1 MIKGF
6 PQTKKNS
13 IRGLAAG
20 GALLIST
27 GLFLVIPLTQ
37 NLNDTEKDSVEY
49 RTMLM
54 APPPPPAFIPP
65 SEEVSD
71 MEIDLQPVIPKMER
85 PVEEVPLRQLELS
98 LAPGMGVAL
107 SMGIPNIPTINGID
121 TLADIEKVFN
131 FDELLQVPTLLNG
144 QMIRADFPRELAR
157 RGLKEARINLEI
169 LIDKTG
175 KVTVNRILSISFAP
189 PRLREAA
196 KKAASQARFSIT
208 KVNGR
213 PVTVRG
219 SFPMTLQAPR

>member
-1 MIKGF
+1 MIEGF
-6 PQTKKNS
+6 PEAKKNS

-37 NLNDTEKDSVEY
+37 NLNDTEKERVEY

-54 APPPPPAFIPP
+54 APPPPPVFIPP
-65 SEEVSD
+65 VEEVSD
-71 MEIDLQPVIPKMER
+71 MDVDLQPVVSKMER
-85 PVEEVPLRQLELS
+85 PVEEIPIRQLELS

-107 SMGIPNIPTINGID
+107 SMGIPNIPSID
-121 TLADIEKVFN
+121 KIDVLADIEKVFN
-131 FDELLQVPTLLNG
+131 FDELVQVPTLLNG
-144 QMIRADFPRELAR
+144 QMIRADFPRELSR

-175 KVTVNRILSISFAP
+175 KVTVNRILSISFDH

-196 KKAASQARFSIT
+196 RKAASQARFSIT
-208 KVNGR
+208 RVNGR
-213 PVTVRG
+213 PVNVRG

>member
-1 MIKGF
+1 MIEGF
-6 PQTKKNS
+6 PEAKKNS

-20 GALLIST
+20 GALLTST

-37 NLNDTEKDSVEY
+37 NLNDTEKERVEY

-65 SEEVSD
+65 AEEVSD
-71 MEIDLQPVIPKMER
+71 MDVDLQPVVSKMER
-85 PVEEVPLRQLELS
+85 PVEEIPIRQLELS

-107 SMGIPNIPTINGID
+107 SMGIPNIPSID
-121 TLADIEKVFN
+121 KIDVLADIEKVFN
-131 FDELLQVPTLLNG
+131 FDELVQVPTLLNG
-144 QMIRADFPRELAR
+144 QMIRADFPRELSR

-175 KVTVNRILSISFAP
+175 KVTVNRILSISFDH

-196 KKAASQARFSIT
+196 RKAASQARFSIT
-208 KVNGR
+208 RVNGR
-213 PVTVRG
+213 PVNVRG